1 MKRSIVEM
9 IGLFLIVVTIG
20 YQIRNIKSD
29 IKDINEELEL
39 QDTALYL
46 MYTDYQSQLDSL
58 KKTVQWKK

>member
-20 YQIRNIKSD
+20 YQIRSIESD